1 MEEKKELQKTGS
13 TEVKETTAQE
23 AAEAKAPETTETTT
37 ADAKAADTKAADT
50 KATDTKAADTKTA
63 DTKTAEANATE
74 AKKPKT
80 FAERMVAY
88 RASHCLTQ
96 KQMGE
101 LMHLSANHIGVLER
115 GLKKPRPA
123 TKAKFLEL
131 SGKREIRPLGD
142 SRPMSQKEIDVYQE
156 LLDGLGKLSVKR
168 RIEVLAVYRYILK
181 WFI

>member
-1 MEEKKELQKTGS
+1 MEEKKEVQGEK
-13 TEVKETTAQE
+13 APE
-23 AAEAKAPETTETTT
+23 AAEAKT
-37 ADAKAADTKAADT
+37 AETKAAD
-50 KATDTKAADTKTA
+50 AKTTSA
-63 DTKTAEANATE
+63 EAKPAEANATE
-74 AKKPKT
+74 VKKPKT

-123 TKAKFLEL
+123 TRAKFLEL

-142 SRPMSQKEIDVYQE
+142 SRPMSQKEISVYE
-156 LLDGLGKLSVKR
+156 EILEGLGKLSVKR
-168 RIEVLAVYRYILK
+168 RVEVLAVYRYILK

>member
-1 MEEKKELQKTGS
+1 MEEKKELQETNS
-13 TEVKETTAQE
+13 AEVKEKKTAE
-23 AAEAKAPETTETTT
+23 TKAEDTKSTDAKAT
-37 ADAKAADTKAADT
+37 DAKAA
-50 KATDTKAADTKTA
+50 
-63 DTKTAEANATE
+63 EANAAD

-156 LLDGLGKLSVKR
+156 ILDGLGKLSVKR
-168 RIEVLAVYRYILK
+168 RVEVLAVYRYILK

>member
-1 MEEKKELQKTGS
+1 MEEKKELQETS
-13 TEVKETTAQE
+13 SAEAKETKAQDT
-23 AAEAKAPETTETTT
+23 AEAKAPETAETKPAETKAEET
-37 ADAKAADTKAADT
+37 KSADEKAMDAKA
-50 KATDTKAADTKTA
+50 
-63 DTKTAEANATE
+63 AEANATE
-74 AKKPKT
+74 VKKPKT

-142 SRPMSQKEIDVYQE
+142 SRPMSQKEIAVYEE
-156 LLDGLGKLSVKR
+156 LLEGLGKLSVKR
-168 RIEVLAVYRYILK
+168 RVEVLAVYRYILK

>member
-1 MEEKKELQKTGS
+1 MEEKKEVQ
-13 TEVKETTAQE
+13 ETKAPE
-23 AAEAKAPETTETTT
+23 AAEAKT
-37 ADAKAADTKAADT
+37 AETKAADAKTTSAET
-50 KATDTKAADTKTA
+50 KP
-63 DTKTAEANATE
+63 AEANATE
-74 AKKPKT
+74 VKKPKT

-123 TKAKFLEL
+123 TRAKFLEL

-142 SRPMSQKEIDVYQE
+142 SRPMSQKEISVYE
-156 LLDGLGKLSVKR
+156 EILEGLGKLSVKR
-168 RIEVLAVYRYILK
+168 RVEVLAVYRYILK

>member
-1 MEEKKELQKTGS
+1 MEEKKEVQ
-13 TEVKETTAQE
+13 ET
-23 AAEAKAPETTETTT
+23 KAPE
-37 ADAKAADTKAADT
+37 A
-50 KATDTKAADTKTA
+50 
-63 DTKTAEANATE
+63 
-74 AKKPKT
+74 
-80 FAERMVAY
+80 AERMVAY

-123 TKAKFLEL
+123 TRAKFLEL

-142 SRPMSQKEIDVYQE
+142 SRPMSQKEISVYE
-156 LLDGLGKLSVKR
+156 EILEGLGKLSVKR
-168 RIEVLAVYRYILK
+168 RVEVLAVYRYILK

>member
-1 MEEKKELQKTGS
+1 MEEKKELQETS
-13 TEVKETTAQE
+13 SAEVKETKAQDT
-23 AAEAKAPETTETTT
+23 AEAKTPETAQTKPAETKTEEAKAADGKA
-37 ADAKAADTKAADT
+37 ADAKA
-50 KATDTKAADTKTA
+50 TDAKP
-63 DTKTAEANATE
+63 AEANAAD

-142 SRPMSQKEIDVYQE
+142 SRPMSQKEIAVYEE
-156 LLDGLGKLSVKR
+156 LLEGLGKLSVKR
-168 RIEVLAVYRYILK
+168 RVEVLAVYRYILK

>member
-1 MEEKKELQKTGS
+1 MEEKKNVQETGS
-13 TEVKETTAQE
+13 TEAKTS
-23 AAEAKAPETTETTT
+23 AEAKPAEGG
-37 ADAKAADTKAADT
+37 AA
-50 KATDTKAADTKTA
+50 
-63 DTKTAEANATE
+63 EV
-74 AKKPKT
+74 KKPKT
-80 FAERMVAY
+80 FAERLVAY

-123 TKAKFLEL
+123 TRAKFLEL

-142 SRPMSQKEIDVYQE
+142 SRPMSQKEISVYE
-156 LLDGLGKLSVKR
+156 EILEGLGKLSVKR
-168 RIEVLAVYRYILK
+168 RVEVLAVYRYILK

>member
-1 MEEKKELQKTGS
+1 MEEKKEVQ
-13 TEVKETTAQE
+13 ETKAPE
-23 AAEAKAPETTETTT
+23 AAEAKT
-37 ADAKAADTKAADT
+37 AETKAAD
-50 KATDTKAADTKTA
+50 AKTTSA
-63 DTKTAEANATE
+63 EAKPAEANATE
-74 AKKPKT
+74 VKKPKT

-123 TKAKFLEL
+123 TRAKFLEL

-142 SRPMSQKEIDVYQE
+142 SRPMSQKEISVYE
-156 LLDGLGKLSVKR
+156 EILEGLGKLSVKR
-168 RIEVLAVYRYILK
+168 RVEVLAVYRYILK

>member
-1 MEEKKELQKTGS
+1 MEEKKELQETS
-13 TEVKETTAQE
+13 SAEVKETKAQE
-23 AAEAKAPETTETTT
+23 AAEAKAPETAE
-37 ADAKAADTKAADT
+37 AKSADTKAADA
-50 KATDTKAADTKTA
+50 KP
-63 DTKTAEANATE
+63 AEANATE

-80 FAERMVAY
+80 FAERLVAY

-168 RIEVLAVYRYILK
+168 RVEVLAVYRYILK

>member
-1 MEEKKELQKTGS
+1 MEEKKELQETS
-13 TEVKETTAQE
+13 SAEMKETKAQD
-23 AAEAKAPETTETTT
+23 AAEAKVPETAETRTADT
-37 ADAKAADTKAADT
+37 KAADAKAADA
-50 KATDTKAADTKTA
+50 KATDAKP
-63 DTKTAEANATE
+63 AEANATE

-142 SRPMSQKEIDVYQE
+142 SRPMSQKEIAVYEE
-156 LLDGLGKLSVKR
+156 LLEGLGKLSVKR
-168 RIEVLAVYRYILK
+168 RVEVLAVYRYILK